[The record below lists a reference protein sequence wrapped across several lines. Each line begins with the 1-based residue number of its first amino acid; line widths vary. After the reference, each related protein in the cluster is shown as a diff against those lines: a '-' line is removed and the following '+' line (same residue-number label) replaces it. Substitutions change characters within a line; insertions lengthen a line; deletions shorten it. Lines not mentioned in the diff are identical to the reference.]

1 MGRKITALMLSFVCF
16 LSVFSNGSAVQARVI
31 HETDLENYIMEEM
44 SAANILGMG
53 ISIVSADKELY
64 CAAYGTAHK
73 TSSDYILGDLSK
85 SFTAAGI
92 MRMAEDGDLSLE
104 DKVSDYL
111 PEYKSLADI
120 TVQEL
125 LYQTSG
131 IAFEQQMSELE
142 ATEGRGTFEDAFANY
157 NLLGEIIEKVSG
169 MTYEEYI
176 SDNIL
181 DPLDM
186 TSTYS
191 LRTGSDESSELLT
204 GYQSYFG
211 FPSALRYQYD
221 KEDNWIQ
228 VPSGYLISDIK
239 DMGKYLQM
247 YLKEGG
253 DVLSKDSVH
262 RMLYDGVVIPSGSRL
277 PGELFDGSARYS
289 MGWIEKE
296 VKGQTILYH
305 AGKTENFTSLMVL
318 LPDLDLGITLL
329 FNSMDYMV
337 GQKLIRTLEEGI
349 ISIEM
354 GETPVKIDSKSYLLG
369 HGAADAVMLFALIAS
384 WMPILLMGG
393 WIRRR
398 KKKLIYVPGLIVD
411 ILVQIVLPTVLL
423 FVLFGLVPSF
433 IVKRFVPDVY
443 IIVIAVSGSLYLGGA
458 VKLIAGIIL
467 KAVPIKGDKKII
479 SGDTTGGGEETPEEK
494 LEESKGQVAEAEGV
508 VKEEP
513 LQEEKSETS
522 VKETE
527 EAAKEE
533 KSQEEEDKAVE
544 ETVKEEP
551 PQEEEDKAVE
561 EAVKEEKPQ
570 EKEDKAVE
578 EAVKEEKPQ
587 EEENTSAVKEKPEDG
602 GSSGVSEEQGNHS
615 AKKQEIKS
623 PAAKNTQKPVPNKKK
638 GNASNSSSQKHRKKR
653 KKR

>member
-73 TSSDYILGDLSK
+73 TSSDYVLGDLSK

-221 KEDNWIQ
+221 KEDDWIQ

-305 AGKTENFTSLMVL
+305 AGKTENFTSLMIL

-443 IIVIAVSGSLYLGGA
+443 ITVIAVSGSLYLGGA
-458 VKLIAGIIL
+458 IKLIAGIIL

-479 SGDTTGGGEETPEEK
+479 SGDTTGGVEETPEKKPGETQEGEK
-494 LEESKGQVAEAEGV
+494 PEESKGQAAEVEEA

-513 LQEEKSETS
+513 LQEEKSETP
-522 VKETE
+522 VKEAE

-533 KSQEEEDKAVE
+533 K
-544 ETVKEEP
+544 
-551 PQEEEDKAVE
+551 PQEEEDKIVE
-561 EAVKEEKPQ
+561 ENVIKEPPQ
-570 EKEDKAVE
+570 EEGDKAVE

-638 GNASNSSSQKHRKKR
+638 GNASNSSSQKHKKKR

>member
-73 TSSDYILGDLSK
+73 TSSDYVLGDLSK

-142 ATEGRGTFEDAFANY
+142 PTEGRGTFEDAFANY

-221 KEDNWIQ
+221 KEDDWIQ

-305 AGKTENFTSLMVL
+305 AGKTENFTSLMIL

-443 IIVIAVSGSLYLGGA
+443 ITVIAVSGSLYLGGA
-458 VKLIAGIIL
+458 IKLIAGIIL

-479 SGDTTGGGEETPEEK
+479 SGDTTGGVEETPEKKPGETQEGEK
-494 LEESKGQVAEAEGV
+494 PEESKGQAAEVEEA

-513 LQEEKSETS
+513 LQEEKSETP
-522 VKETE
+522 VKEAE

-533 KSQEEEDKAVE
+533 K
-544 ETVKEEP
+544 
-551 PQEEEDKAVE
+551 PQEEEDKIVE
-561 EAVKEEKPQ
+561 ENVIKEPPQ
-570 EKEDKAVE
+570 EEGDKAVE

-602 GSSGVSEEQGNHS
+602 GSSGVSEEQGNHP

-623 PAAKNTQKPVPNKKK
+623 PAAKNTQKPVSNKKK
-638 GNASNSSSQKHRKKR
+638 GNASNSSSQKHKKKR

>member
-73 TSSDYILGDLSK
+73 TSSDYVLGDLSK

>member
-16 LSVFSNGSAVQARVI
+16 LSVFSNSSAVQARVI

-73 TSSDYILGDLSK
+73 TSSDYVLGDLSK

-221 KEDNWIQ
+221 KEDDWIQ

-262 RMLYDGVVIPSGSRL
+262 RMLYDGVVIPSSSRL

-433 IVKRFVPDVY
+433 IVIRFVPDVY
-443 IIVIAVSGSLYLGGA
+443 ITVIAVSGSLYLGGA
-458 VKLIAGIIL
+458 IKLIAGIIL

-479 SGDTTGGGEETPEEK
+479 SGDTTGGVEETPEEK
-494 LEESKGQVAEAEGV
+494 LEETQEGEKPEESKGQAAEAEEA

-513 LQEEKSETS
+513 LQEEKSETPL
-522 VKETE
+522 KEAE

-533 KSQEEEDKAVE
+533 K
-544 ETVKEEP
+544 
-551 PQEEEDKAVE
+551 PQEEEDKIVE
-561 EAVKEEKPQ
+561 ENVIKESPQ

-638 GNASNSSSQKHRKKR
+638 GNASNSSSQKHKKKR

>member
-73 TSSDYILGDLSK
+73 TSSDYVLGDLSK

-479 SGDTTGGGEETPEEK
+479 SGDTTGGGEETPKEK

>member
-73 TSSDYILGDLSK
+73 TSSDYVLGDLSK

-479 SGDTTGGGEETPEEK
+479 SGDTTGGGEETPEGEK
-494 LEESKGQVAEAEGV
+494 PEESKWQAAEAEEA

-513 LQEEKSETS
+513 LQEEKSETP
-522 VKETE
+522 VKEAE
-527 EAAKEE
+527 EVAKEE
-533 KSQEEEDKAVE
+533 K
-544 ETVKEEP
+544 
-551 PQEEEDKAVE
+551 PQEEEDKIVE
-561 EAVKEEKPQ
+561 ENVIKEPPQ
-570 EKEDKAVE
+570 EEGDKAVE